1 MVFDYVGLRKRS
13 CGDLG
18 GSKSR
23 LLCVCFG
30 QFRFVK
36 GQSMFKIKGF
46 AALLCGTVLLSS
58 CVSGDVLES
67 ASSSS
72 APLVETRTAG
82 NDTPAATSQ
91 VVSIDQSGA
100 LEPANSQGPAVSQTD
115 LPTPQTR
122 PDLPEQTV
130 STDTPD
136 QSPALLAAVDPSAQ
150 IDGGNGIAAGE
161 AEGLIQP
168 PIVKGPEKTYLIN
181 GLLSAV
187 PFIGYGF
194 RNLKAKMPGAKLYS
208 YMGVVEGPA
217 AIAPEVI
224 KDATAAWRADPT
236 TRINLIGI
244 SLGADLI
251 TVIAE
256 KLDKKGVPVAYLG
269 IVDGTNLRPI
279 TANVK
284 IADNLTCSNLDC
296 TRAKAK
302 LAKGNNTTILTR
314 KVYRSSHIPLG
325 NNDELHARVISQTR

>member
-1 MVFDYVGLRKRS
+1 
-13 CGDLG
+13 
-18 GSKSR
+18 
-23 LLCVCFG
+23 
-30 QFRFVK
+30 
-36 GQSMFKIKGF
+36 MFKFSTF

-72 APLVETRTAG
+72 APLVETRGADNG
-82 NDTPAATSQ
+82 VSDPTSQ
-91 VVSIDQSGA
+91 IVNIEQSGA
-100 LEPANSQGPAVSQTD
+100 ILPPASDAPLTSGSD
-115 LPTPQTR
+115 IPQPVTR
-122 PDLPEQTV
+122 PDQLTQTGV
-130 STDTPD
+130 GDAPTMPR
-136 QSPALLAAVDPSAQ
+136 QSADIPRESPTLMAAVDPQAQ
-150 IDGGNGIAAGE
+150 IEGRNGIAAGE
-161 AEGLIQP
+161 AEGIIQP

-194 RNLKAKMPGAKLYS
+194 RNLKKKMPGAKLYS

-236 TRINLIGI
+236 TRINLVGI

-284 IADNLTCSNLDC
+284 VADNLTCSNLDC
-296 TRAKAK
+296 TRARAR
-302 LAKGNNTTILTR
+302 LAKGNKR
-314 KVYRSSHIPLG
+314 RF
-325 NNDELHARVISQTR
+325 